1 MVHGGEAFWV
11 HFLSLQLCAFAL
23 LFTASLI
30 SSGDIP
36 SNSSSSSSL
45 GITTETLSLRSKP
58 TLDLTYA
65 SISSGVSP
73 SKGSSSPPNI
83 PFPRMKSNQ
92 YFYNSFTPQ
101 AIKVLLL
108 KTEKKTFACF
118 NEQVW
123 FGPAATYLW
132 HFLPSSVRSPSVS
145 WALPRAWPR
154 PSRRRLSLAW
164 TCSWTTSP
172 QSNT

>member
-1 MVHGGEAFWV
+1 M

-108 KTEKKTFACF
+108 KTEKKNFCLLQRTGLIWSCSNLPMTLSPLFSKIALCF
-118 NEQVW
+118 LSSSTRLASSESS
-123 FGPAATYLW
+123 
-132 HFLPSSVRSPSVS
+132 SSVSCLDLFVNNFT
-145 WALPRAWPR
+145 AK
-154 PSRRRLSLAW
+154 
-164 TCSWTTSP
+164 
-172 QSNT
+172 